1 MGDYTSS
8 DSIRT
13 VKLYDSDISFGI
25 HSTSANA
32 EDLIIVWLEFNQEW
46 VFKEYLQISS
56 YVSSIADV
64 FKLFSDIDKCIDFIS
79 SLVHEKVF
87 FIIPLNGAQHFVSLI
102 HDLPQLTYIYIY
114 AELEEEDVCNN
125 QLNWI
130 NAFPRVRDGIH
141 NFNSNLFDQIRQ
153 DVTTVRSRSVPFTLY
168 WTNQSK
174 NNSIRDL
181 DKGESSYRW
190 SQLLLNALRKLSQ
203 NDKSKEDF
211 LNECKVQYRN
221 NESEL
226 GKIEEFEKTYQPH
239 LAIWWALWTEDID
252 IVFKFRFF
260 ITDLYNQLTELHNE
274 SKSGNSNM
282 LTVYRGQQ
290 LAARK
295 YDQAIKSYE
304 TGLEIDQETLPI
316 DHPSSASSHINIGHA
331 YDMNGKYDVALD
343 HYKKAHDILINRG
356 TIGRTKLATVLGNM
370 GVIHS
375 KKYEYGLAL
384 DCQKKC
390 LEIRKQ
396 FCPAFSKDIAITYS
410 NIAVVY
416 AKMKSTAKAIE
427 YQQKAIE
434 IVRGSQIPNDPVL
447 ALLYNNMGKN
457 YADLGNTERALYYYN
472 LSLDIK
478 YSYLPPNH
486 PTIGVTFSNIAI
498 MLIASG
504 DLKMALHYFE
514 KALQIFVQSFGVD
527 HPIRVGCVEDMALL
541 RTVMD
546 ISEY

>member
-1 MGDYTSS
+1 
-8 DSIRT
+8 
-13 VKLYDSDISFGI
+13 
-25 HSTSANA
+25 
-32 EDLIIVWLEFNQEW
+32 
-46 VFKEYLQISS
+46 
-56 YVSSIADV
+56 
-64 FKLFSDIDKCIDFIS
+64 
-79 SLVHEKVF
+79 
-87 FIIPLNGAQHFVSLI
+87 
-102 HDLPQLTYIYIY
+102 
-114 AELEEEDVCNN
+114 
-125 QLNWI
+125 
-130 NAFPRVRDGIH
+130 
-141 NFNSNLFDQIRQ
+141 
-153 DVTTVRSRSVPFTLY
+153 
-168 WTNQSK
+168 
-174 NNSIRDL
+174 
-181 DKGESSYRW
+181 
-190 SQLLLNALRKLSQ
+190 
-203 NDKSKEDF
+203 
-211 LNECKVQYRN
+211 
-221 NESEL
+221 
-226 GKIEEFEKTYQPH
+226 
-239 LAIWWALWTEDID
+239 
-252 IVFKFRFF
+252 
-260 ITDLYNQLTELHNE
+260 
-274 SKSGNSNM
+274 M

-290 LAARK
+290 LAASELEAFKVNINRFISLNSFWSTTKDKDVALMYAGNGLERPLIESVLFEMLIEINTSEKPLADISKISYMLDENEVLLTMGTIFRIADTSLPQNHPDKAVIHECIGSVYLDLGK

-370 GVIHS
+370 GVIH
-375 KKYEYGLAL
+375 K
-384 DCQKKC
+384 
-390 LEIRKQ
+390 IRKQ
-396 FCPAFSKDIAITYS
+396 FCPACSKDIAITYS